1 MSGFDELFLKA
12 KELANVAGNKAQ
24 ELTELAKLRMQ
35 ATQLKSDIDANYLKL
50 GEIIYELNKAGAENE
65 ELIEMCI
72 AEITAQLE
80 ELEALNA
87 KIDEMKNV
95 VKCPNCMA
103 ANPIGAI
110 YCARCGAAE
119 DGREGGGACPRGTAR
134 SENRCAG
141 IRPARRNKPRFEKR
155 KRLRPWDEAFCI
167 KESVKP
173 APA

>member
-35 ATQLKSDIDANYLKL
+35 ATQLKSDIDANYRKL

-110 YCARCGAAE
+110 YCARCGAALKTE
-119 DGREGGGACPRGTAR
+119 EKA
-134 SENRCAG
+134 EE
-141 IRPARRNKPRFEKR
+141 PAQE
-155 KRLRPWDEAFCI
+155 EQ
-167 KESVKP
+167 P
-173 APA
+173 APKTDAQDTSGAEE